1 MTSAAASMALT
12 SMIASSR
19 WLLSTMTW
27 TCLKQSLMIPSRQTP
42 GVVDVVMDEAN
53 DSVHTA
59 EEEVKKF
66 EAVGQH
72 VLEGQTIPDSS
83 TAP

>member
-1 MTSAAASMALT
+1 MALT

-27 TCLKQSLMIPSRQTP
+27 TCLKQASMIPSRQTP
-42 GVVDVVMDEAN
+42 GVVDIIMDEAN
-53 DSVHTA
+53 GSVHTA
-59 EEEVKKF
+59 EEEVKEF
-66 EAVGQH
+66 EVVGQH
-72 VLEGQTIPDSS
+72 ALEGQTIPDSS